1 MFSRI
6 VLDAE
11 QMVERVSGKVV
22 GSEFHVLLRACFI
35 NGLLRKKRYIYIFNS
50 LLLFFG
56 SW

>member
-22 GSEFHVLLRACFI
+22 GSEFHVLLRACFT